1 MLDGIRKATHGLIGR
16 AIMTVLL
23 GFLIISFAIW
33 GIGDIF
39 RGTTPNKLAEVGGA
53 AITVQQ
59 FQSAMQNLIYRYQAQ
74 TKANL
79 TNAQAHALGLDSEVL
94 QRLIAETALDRRAQ
108 SLGLAISNDAIA
120 AAVRADPSLQD
131 ASGEFSR
138 ARFDAALRDSGLSE
152 GGFFVSQSKTYLRQQ
167 IELALVGGLTA
178 PKALVDAL
186 ARADA
191 QARAIDYV
199 VLPPSAAGEIP
210 TPSDDALKSYFA
222 DRRAEY
228 RAPENRGFAML
239 SVTPTALAKP
249 AEVSEEDAKAYYDK
263 VRDARFV
270 IAEKRK
276 LEQIVF
282 LYEGQAAEAEAKIRA
297 GARFDDIV
305 EARHLTPADID
316 LGETTKAAMFDPAV
330 AEAAFALPEGGVS
343 EVVKGRF
350 GSTIVRVVAVTPANV
365 KSFAEVEDALK
376 KEIAENRAAGDVQT
390 LHDKI
395 EDARV
400 AGKSLSEAAAAVGL
414 EARVID
420 AVDAKGFD
428 PAGAA
433 VDLPEQALL
442 LRSVYASDVGVDEAA
457 LQTQDRGYLWF
468 EVAKVE
474 PARDRTF
481 EEVKDAVEK
490 QWRADQAARAL
501 AAKAQE
507 MVKRLDAGA
516 TLAVLAESA
525 GLEVKSAAEIRRS
538 GGGALAES
546 VVAAIFATPSTGA
559 GSAATPEGRVVFK
572 ITADAT
578 PPTDLNDPAVKKS
591 AAQLANALQSGL
603 VAQYMIALE
612 RELGVTIHDNIL
624 RAAEGG

>member
-1 MLDGIRKATHGLIGR
+1 MLDGIRKATQGIIGR
-16 AIMTVLL
+16 SIMTVLL

-39 RGTTPNKLAEVGGA
+39 RGTAPNKIAEVGGSV
-53 AITVQQ
+53 ITAQQ
-59 FQSAMQNLIYRYQAQ
+59 FQSAMQNLMYRYQ
-74 TKANL
+74 TRSKTSL

-94 QRLIAETALDRRAQ
+94 QRLIAEAALDRRAA
-108 SLGLAISNDAIA
+108 SLGLAISDDAIA

-152 GGFFVSQSKTYLRQQ
+152 RGFFVSQSKAYLRQQ
-167 IELALVGGLTA
+167 IELALVDGLGA

-186 ARADA
+186 SRVEA
-191 QARAIDYV
+191 QTRAIDYV
-199 VLPPSAAGEIP
+199 VLPQAAAGEIP
-210 TPSDDALKSYFA
+210 APSSEALKSYFE
-222 DRRAEY
+222 DRRANY
-228 RAPENRGFAML
+228 RAPEYRGFAIL
-239 SVTPTALAKP
+239 PVSPADLAKP
-249 AEVSEEDAKAYYDK
+249 AEVTDEDAKALYDK
-263 VRDARFV
+263 VRETRFAV
-270 IAEKRK
+270 AEKRK
-276 LEQIVF
+276 LQQIVF
-282 LYEGQAAEAEAKIRA
+282 PDEAQAAEAEAKIKG

-343 EVVKGRF
+343 EVVKGQF
-350 GSTIVRVVAVTPANV
+350 GSVIVRAVAIAPASV

-376 KEIAENRAAGDVQT
+376 KEIAENRAVGDVQT

-414 EARVID
+414 ETRAIN
-420 AVDAKGFD
+420 AVDAKGLD
-428 PAGAA
+428 PAGVA
-433 VDLPEQALL
+433 VDLPEKALL
-442 LRSVYASDVGVDEAA
+442 LSSVFASDVGVDDAA
-457 LQTQDRGYLWF
+457 LQTQDHGFLWF

-481 EEVKDAVEK
+481 EEVKDAIEK
-490 QWRADQAARAL
+490 QWRADEAARAL
-501 AAKAQE
+501 AAKAQD
-507 MVKRLDAGA
+507 MVKQLDAGA
-516 TLAVLAESA
+516 TLAGLAQGA
-525 GLEVKSAAEIRRS
+525 GLEVKSAADVRRR
-538 GGGALAES
+538 GGAALAEN
-546 VVAAIFATPSTGA
+546 VVGAIFATPPMGA
-559 GSAATPEGRVVFK
+559 GSAPTPEGRVVFK

-578 PPTDLNDPAVKKS
+578 PPTDANDPAVKKS
-591 AAQLANALQSGL
+591 AAQLAEALQSSL
-603 VAQYMIALE
+603 AQQYVTALE
-612 RELGVTIHDNIL
+612 RELGVTIHDNVL